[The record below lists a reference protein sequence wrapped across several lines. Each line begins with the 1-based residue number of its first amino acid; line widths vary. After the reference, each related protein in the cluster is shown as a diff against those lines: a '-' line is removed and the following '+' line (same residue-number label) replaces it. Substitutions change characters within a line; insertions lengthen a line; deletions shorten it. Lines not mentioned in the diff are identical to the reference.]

1 MQNKIKRRAEEAAK
15 ANVTTAVLFGAH
27 FRWDYLP
34 YFELL
39 HDHIAATAEE
49 FHKYGIEL
57 YDRHSVNLIHRYDTR
72 EEMRHVMLHSGP
84 HIPFSPSREAAAIS
98 SLSIPIPH
106 TEQFDR
112 VAYIASKG
120 GQLGLMRACTGP
132 RTLQYPRQRGAAG
145 YDQNRSMGE

>member
-57 YDRHSVNLIHRYDTR
+57 YDPPWVTWRWERILLTPFTISQHTR
-72 EEMRHVMLHSGP
+72 ETPRALNWWWTEET
-84 HIPFSPSREAAAIS
+84 PFSCIPSSPRNKPKA
-98 SLSIPIPH
+98 PILTDRGFFLPVFPH
-106 TEQFDR
+106 SFG
-112 VAYIASKG
+112 YF
-120 GQLGLMRACTGP
+120 
-132 RTLQYPRQRGAAG
+132 LQKR
-145 YDQNRSMGE
+145 

>member
-1 MQNKIKRRAEEAAK
+1 MNEKKAQPKRLINWWLTWEDFNWPSIDMQDKIKRRAEEAAK
-15 ANVTTAVLFGAH
+15 ANVTTAVLFGAY

-39 HDHIAATAEE
+39 YDHIAATAEE
-49 FHKYGIEL
+49 LHKYGIEL

-84 HIPFSPSREAAAIS
+84 HIPISPSREAAAIS

-106 TEQFDR
+106 TEQFPTELL
-112 VAYIASKG
+112 I
-120 GQLGLMRACTGP
+120 LP
-132 RTLQYPRQRGAAG
+132 QREGSS
-145 YDQNRSMGE
+145 D

>member
-1 MQNKIKRRAEEAAK
+1 MQDKRKRRAEEAAK
-15 ANVTTAVLFGAH
+15 ANVTTAVLFGAY

-39 HDHIAATAEE
+39 YDHIAATAEE
-49 FHKYGIEL
+49 LHKYGIEL

-84 HIPFSPSREAAAIS
+84 HIPISPSREAAAIS

-106 TEQFDR
+106 TEQFPTELL
-112 VAYIASKG
+112 I
-120 GQLGLMRACTGP
+120 LP
-132 RTLQYPRQRGAAG
+132 QREGSS
-145 YDQNRSMGE
+145 D